1 MTQPPQ
7 FLRRNLNQTLETMI
21 NIQINNSSW
30 TDLAFLQIKEFLN
43 EILKENETSQNRTT
57 DEMLKVLYGEEIKRI
72 ELLISKVEILGGD
85 S

>member
-1 MTQPPQ
+1 
-7 FLRRNLNQTLETMI
+7 MI